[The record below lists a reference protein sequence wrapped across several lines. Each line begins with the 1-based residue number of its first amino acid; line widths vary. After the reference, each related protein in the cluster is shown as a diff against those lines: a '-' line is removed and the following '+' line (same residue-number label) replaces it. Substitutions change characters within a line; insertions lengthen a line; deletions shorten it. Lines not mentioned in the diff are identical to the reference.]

1 MKHKTMMIMGA
12 ALLSLTMAGCSK
24 LTQKGETA
32 PVETPAAEEAKTV
45 AVQVAT
51 ATQGHIASYRSFG
64 GDVVPHD
71 TKSIIPTTSGEVKEL
86 LIEEG
91 DVVKK
96 DQVVARID
104 QSKAGMRYQPTEI
117 KSPIDG
123 TVSAVN
129 TQLGAQAAIG
139 QPIGT
144 VISTDNLEI
153 KFDVAERLLYAAK
166 LGGKVDVSFDAFP
179 GQVFR
184 ATIVKLGATL
194 NTSTRTREVTIKLDA
209 DDGQVISGMYARVNV
224 LLDEAD
230 DAILVPSNAISG
242 DAVFI
247 VRDGIAHKVTVK
259 TGIEADGKVQIL
271 EGVNAGDQVVIAGIS
286 QLSDGTPVNA
296 I

>member
-32 PVETPAAEEAKTV
+32 PVETQAVEEAKTV
-45 AVQVAT
+45 TVQVAT

-153 KFDVAERLLYAAK
+153 KFDVAERLLYAAQ

-194 NTSTRTREVTIKLDA
+194 DTSTRTREVTIKLDN

-230 DAILVPSNAISG
+230 DAILIPGNAISG
-242 DAVFI
+242 DSVFI
-247 VRDGIAHKVTVK
+247 AKDGIAHKVQVK

-271 EGVNAGDQVVIAGIS
+271 DGVNAGDQVVVAGIL
-286 QLSDGTPVNA
+286 QLSDGTLINV

>member
-12 ALLSLTMAGCSK
+12 ALLSLAMAGCSK
-24 LTQKGETA
+24 LTQKGETVQA
-32 PVETPAAEEAKTV
+32 ETPASEVAKTV
-45 AVQVAT
+45 TVQVAT

-123 TVSAVN
+123 TVSVVN

-194 NTSTRTREVTIKLDA
+194 NTREVTIKLD
-209 DDGQVISGMYARVNV
+209 DDGGQVISGMYARVNV

-242 DAVFI
+242 SAVFI
-247 VRDGIAHKVTVK
+247 ARDGIAHKVPVK

-271 EGVNAGDQVVIAGIS
+271 EGVDAGDQVVVAGIS
-286 QLSDGTPVNA
+286 QLSDGTPVNVL
-296 I
+296 

>member
-32 PVETPAAEEAKTV
+32 KVETPAAEEAKTV

-194 NTSTRTREVTIKLDA
+194 NTSTRTREVTVKLDD

-242 DAVFI
+242 DSVFI
-247 VRDGIAHKVTVK
+247 ARDGIARKVAVK
-259 TGIEADGKVQIL
+259 TGIEADGMVQVL
-271 EGVNAGDQVVIAGIS
+271 EGVNAGDQVVVAGIS
-286 QLSDGTPVNA
+286 QLSDGTLVNV